1 MSNEAN
7 EADAAKAAA
16 EERARIERRRA
27 YVSRVMSPAAYGIA
41 PGPLETPE
49 KVGDALTR
57 LRSGGVNIIG
67 PEIHLDHIP
76 RNHIVSLR
84 LTFFDQRSPPMT
96 SPYAGAKA
104 SNGVWYEQNGGGL
117 SMHYAT
123 LNQLASLCG
132 MTWIDFQR
140 TDDGGTPLYWRFAGR
155 ASCKFFD
162 GTIREVTGVGESDLR
177 DGSAEI
183 ASVKDKQLVGMRA
196 KGSQRAESIAKARII
211 RELFGLRQKY
221 SIEEADMPF
230 VFPALVFHAPADPE
244 IDRLMALRELGLLGS
259 VYGGRREVIDIEP
272 RMLPAPGPE
281 PVDYAAENAAEN
293 ARLANRERVPVGEP
307 VAPPVAAPAPQRA
320 PAVTDPDAPPFEAPP
335 APAKWRG
342 TDYTL
347 AEVADYCEA
356 QNWPDPTKEAEPN
369 LAKLEAW
376 IRGQKGGADIRAFLG
391 RK

>member
-1 MSNEAN
+1 MSN

-16 EERARIERRRA
+16 EERARIEHRRR
-27 YVSRVMSPAAYGIA
+27 YVSDRMNPKTYGLSGAPLDTPAA
-41 PGPLETPE
+41 
-49 KVGDALTR
+49 VGDALTR
-57 LRSGGVNIIG
+57 LRAGGVNLLG
-67 PEIHLDHIP
+67 PEVHLDYLP

-84 LTFFDQRSPPMT
+84 WAFLDLYNPPLTGKPGKM
-96 SPYAGAKA
+96 
-104 SNGVWYEQNGGGL
+104 SNGIWYQQVGGGV
-117 SMHYAT
+117 SPHFTA

-132 MTWIDFQR
+132 LVWLDFQR
-140 TDDGGTPLYWRFAGR
+140 TDDGKTPLYWRFAGR
-155 ASCKFFD
+155 ARCKFFD
-162 GTIREVTGVGESDLR
+162 GTEREVTGVGESDLR
-177 DGSAEI
+177 DGSAES
-183 ASVKDKQLVGMRA
+183 ATVNDGGQLGRMRA

-211 RELFGLRQKY
+211 REMFGLRQKFT
-221 SIEEADMPF
+221 EDEADMPW

-259 VYGGRREVIDIEP
+259 VYGGRREVIDVEP

-281 PVDYAAENAAEN
+281 PVDYAAENA
-293 ARLANRERVPVGEP
+293 RLANRERMPVGES
-307 VAPPVAAPAPQRA
+307 ATPPVATPAPQRA

-391 RK
+391 RA